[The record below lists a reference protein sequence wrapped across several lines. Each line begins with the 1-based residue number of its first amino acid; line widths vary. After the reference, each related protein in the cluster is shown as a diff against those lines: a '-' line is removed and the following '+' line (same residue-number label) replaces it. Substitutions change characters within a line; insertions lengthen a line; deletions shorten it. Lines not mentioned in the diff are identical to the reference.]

1 MFPIPVGL
9 RGSRSSEE
17 AAWRTERKTSMRTD
31 STCSLTLI
39 PHHRW
44 QVQRKVICIPKS
56 VTPSRILQNIQVL
69 GDASV
74 LFFSPLGHGLARTLA
89 KRQCSRTQTST
100 HKTGFPDPP
109 TSHLQVFDFTFSPE
123 EMKQLDALN
132 KNLRFIV
139 PMLTVSVCHTEESG
153 NVSSGTGFWPKSA
166 LNLAGQRSGRMLLAG
181 LLSWTQWAL
190 YSLLSLWK

>member
-1 MFPIPVGL
+1 
-9 RGSRSSEE
+9 
-17 AAWRTERKTSMRTD
+17 MRL
-31 STCSLTLI
+31 SCSLAHWDTVWPGLWLKGSV
-39 PHHRW
+39 PE
-44 QVQRKVICIPKS
+44 PK
-56 VTPSRILQNIQVL
+56 P
-69 GDASV
+69 
-74 LFFSPLGHGLARTLA
+74 PLTKLAFLN
-89 KRQCSRTQTST
+89 
-100 HKTGFPDPP
+100 PP